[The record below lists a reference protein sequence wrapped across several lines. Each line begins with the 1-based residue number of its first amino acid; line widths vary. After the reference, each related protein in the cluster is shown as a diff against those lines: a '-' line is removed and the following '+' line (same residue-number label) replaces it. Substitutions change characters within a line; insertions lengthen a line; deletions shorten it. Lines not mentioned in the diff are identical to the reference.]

1 MGFSSYPSPECHLLP
16 REALSYTEN
25 LLFSVATHISD
36 LGWLFWVTQ
45 QLQLHLCTLMCQ
57 RQRLSFDLGIQ
68 PLPASHCAAS
78 SPLRSHGIEEV
89 GVLLCLGL
97 WFMETLWL
105 VGSSVQSNSDFHPVS
120 SKPVHFLIV
129 VHSLEEHFTF
139 P

>member
-1 MGFSSYPSPECHLLP
+1 MASPSNRGFV
-16 REALSYTEN
+16 YTEN

-36 LGWLFWVTQ
+36 LGWLFWVTLQ
-45 QLQLHLCTLMCQ
+45 LLHQRLQLHLCTLMCQ
-57 RQRLSFDLGIQ
+57 GQLLSFDLGIQ

-78 SPLRSHGIEEV
+78 SPLCSHGIEEV

-105 VGSSVQSNSDFHPVS
+105 VGSSVQANSYFHPVS
-120 SKPVHFLIV
+120 NKPVHFLII